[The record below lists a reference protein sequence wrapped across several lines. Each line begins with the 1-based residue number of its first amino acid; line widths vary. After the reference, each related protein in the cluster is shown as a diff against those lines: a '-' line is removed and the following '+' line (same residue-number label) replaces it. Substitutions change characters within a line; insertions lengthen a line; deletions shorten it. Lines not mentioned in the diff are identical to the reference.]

1 MVCIYLH
8 EKIKSNIIL
17 YNPLNGMQMSL
28 ETFVVCFII
37 FILLKKKKPL
47 FPSNLLKIQK
57 KSSSLIF
64 NDL

>member
-37 FILLKKKKPL
+37 FILLKKKKHCSHL
-47 FPSNLLKIQK
+47 FIEDSEK
-57 KSSSLIF
+57 K
-64 NDL
+64 